1 MVKYLLDT
9 GVISE
14 PLKSRPS
21 EGILRRL
28 REHEEEV
35 AIPALVWHEL
45 RFGSSR
51 LTHLR
56 HREVI
61 ARYIEDVILA
71 SFPVLDYDQRAADW
85 HARERAR
92 LTGIGQ
98 APSFV
103 VGQIAAIA
111 YVNKMTLVTSN
122 PTEFRAFKGLQVRNW
137 S

>member
-28 REHEEEV
+28 REHEGEI

-56 HREVI
+56 QREVI
-61 ARYIEDVILA
+61 ARYIEDVVLA
-71 SFPVLDYDQRAADW
+71 SIPVLDYDQKAADW
-85 HARERAR
+85 HARESAR

-98 APSFV
+98 APPFV

-111 YVNKMTLVTSN
+111 YVNKMMLVTSN
-122 PTEFRAFKGLQVRNW
+122 PTDFRAFKGLQVRNW